1 MIFCWSRLIVP
12 RGNTNFCHAPIFK
25 NWTVLTFTIGV
36 QLYHSWV
43 VVTVFKKIKKKKK
56 NFLKIVV
63 NYQVCLKKKKLGPI
77 IFLNPHPHTS
87 PQTWSNSFKPTPFRW
102 VTTYYCLY
110 ILLTFCF
117 FFSFFHFLFSLFPL
131 WEETQRRLRRKNR
144 VALHHRF
151 ASKITMVNWFLSFFP
166 FIVYY
171 HATVIAQTLI

>member
-1 MIFCWSRLIVP
+1 MPL
-12 RGNTNFCHAPIFK
+12 
-25 NWTVLTFTIGV
+25 
-36 QLYHSWV
+36 
-43 VVTVFKKIKKKKK
+43 KKKKK
-56 NFLKIVV
+56 K
-63 NYQVCLKKKKLGPI
+63 QLGPI

-87 PQTWSNSFKPTPFRW
+87 PKTWSNSFKPTPFRW

-131 WEETQRRLRRKNR
+131 WEETQRRLRRKNK

-166 FIVYY
+166 FIVYC
-171 HATVIAQTLI
+171 HAIVIAQTLIQCHATVFLIPSTNLIEILFFHCMFWFRQL